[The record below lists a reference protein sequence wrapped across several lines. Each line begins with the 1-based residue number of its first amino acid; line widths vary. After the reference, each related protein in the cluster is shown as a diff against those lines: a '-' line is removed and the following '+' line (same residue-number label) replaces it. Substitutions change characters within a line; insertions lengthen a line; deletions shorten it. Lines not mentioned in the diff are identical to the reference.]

1 MIICMSGI
9 PGSGKS
15 FQALKLAKRGNMFIV
30 SADFYFLDKP
40 FDPTL
45 LSRAHGECFKRAID
59 WVSKGWDIVVD
70 NTNLSAWEISPYSL
84 LAQSLDTPFEIHRV
98 ECDPEVAFARQT
110 HGVPRNSFDR
120 MVQQFNKRDY
130 LPWWRICG
138 IH

>member
-1 MIICMSGI
+1 MIVCMSGV

-15 FQALKLAKRGNMFIV
+15 FYAAGLSKRENIFIV
-30 SADFYFLDKP
+30 SADYYFLNKP
-40 FDPTL
+40 FNPSL
-45 LSRAHGECFKRAID
+45 LSRAHGECFKQTID
-59 WVSKGWDIVVD
+59 WALKGWDIVVD
-70 NTNLSAWEISPYSL
+70 NTNLNAWEISPYSL

-110 HGVPRNSFDR
+110 HGVPRAVFDR

-130 LPWWRICG
+130 LPRWRICG